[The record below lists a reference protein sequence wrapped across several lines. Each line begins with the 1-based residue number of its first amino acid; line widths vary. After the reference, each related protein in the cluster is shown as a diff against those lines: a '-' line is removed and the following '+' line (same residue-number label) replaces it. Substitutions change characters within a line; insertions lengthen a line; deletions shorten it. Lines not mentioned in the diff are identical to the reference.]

1 MVMHA
6 PRVNTFNR
14 VLQGAVVQRDVL
26 EVAGVHNVL
35 AKAYGST
42 NPINVVRATIDGL
55 ENMNS
60 PEMVAA
66 KRGKS
71 VEEIL
76 GK

>member
-1 MVMHA
+1 
-6 PRVNTFNR
+6 
-14 VLQGAVVQRDVL
+14 
-26 EVAGVHNVL
+26 
-35 AKAYGST
+35 
-42 NPINVVRATIDGL
+42 
-55 ENMNS
+55 NS

>member
-1 MVMHA
+1 
-6 PRVNTFNR
+6 
-14 VLQGAVVQRDVL
+14 
-26 EVAGVHNVL
+26 
-35 AKAYGST
+35 
-42 NPINVVRATIDGL
+42 L

>member
-1 MVMHA
+1 
-6 PRVNTFNR
+6 
-14 VLQGAVVQRDVL
+14 
-26 EVAGVHNVL
+26 
-35 AKAYGST
+35 
-42 NPINVVRATIDGL
+42 DGL

>member
-1 MVMHA
+1 
-6 PRVNTFNR
+6 
-14 VLQGAVVQRDVL
+14 
-26 EVAGVHNVL
+26 
-35 AKAYGST
+35 
-42 NPINVVRATIDGL
+42 

>member
-1 MVMHA
+1 
-6 PRVNTFNR
+6 
-14 VLQGAVVQRDVL
+14 
-26 EVAGVHNVL
+26 
-35 AKAYGST
+35 
-42 NPINVVRATIDGL
+42 
-55 ENMNS
+55 NMNS